1 MKKIFAFLTVALLA
15 TAMFSCQKDKDNVS
29 GDGNGDDQQSSSM
42 ADNTLVYDGQTYK
55 FDDVVVDYYHNE
67 LTLVSAFTND
77 TLDDGQ
83 PRLALEGIHITP
95 TTWNATFDL
104 ANASGWPNEA
114 LVSLHL
120 SGILNISFEA
130 WVNDGSMGG
139 GGDLDGVHY
148 ENESIFT
155 SGTYK
160 VSGSNNGTP
169 ITITYDGVLKNGKK
183 FQAKIVTGNYDV

>member
-29 GDGNGDDQQSSSM
+29 GDGDDQQSSSI

-55 FDDVVVDYYHNE
+55 LDEVVVDYYHNE

-130 WVNDGSMGG
+130 WSDRGTLGG

-148 ENESIFT
+148 ENESIFS